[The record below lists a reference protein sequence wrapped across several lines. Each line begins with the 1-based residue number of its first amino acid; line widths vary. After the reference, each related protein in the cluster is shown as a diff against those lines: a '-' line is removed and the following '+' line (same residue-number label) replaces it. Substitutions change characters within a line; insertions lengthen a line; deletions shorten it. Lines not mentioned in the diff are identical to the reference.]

1 MLTALMITKAVVSS
15 GKTLT
20 SLANVI
26 TKSPQVILNMSA
38 TKEQKAAL
46 KTADSVKKILLDY
59 NKKLESLS
67 GRLLVRPS
75 GTEPLI
81 RITMWG
87 DDESSITTLA
97 QELQT
102 KLEQTI

>member
-1 MLTALMITKAVVSS
+1 MITKAAVSS
-15 GKTLT
+15 RKTLT

-26 TKSPQVILNMSA
+26 TRSPQVILNMSA

-87 DDESSITTLA
+87 NDEQKINDLA
-97 QELQT
+97 NELKQELEET
-102 KLEQTI
+102 L